1 VSAHLL
7 ALDVLVGLGVAV
19 ELLCC
24 AGVLAARTAIDKL
37 HYAAAAATLGPA
49 FVAAAI
55 VLQESLLTSGGL
67 NAVVVALLLLVLGSA
82 ATTFTA
88 RAFRLRER
96 GTLEASEAER
106 RRGA

>member
-7 ALDVLVGLGVAV
+7 LVDVLVGLGVAA
-19 ELLCC
+19 ELVCS
-24 AGVLAARTAIDKL
+24 AGVLAARDAIDRL

-49 FVAAAI
+49 LVAAAI
-55 VLQESLLTSGGL
+55 VVQESLFTTGGL
-67 NAVVVALLLLVLGSA
+67 NAVVVALLLLVLNAA
-82 ATTFTA
+82 ATLLTA

-96 GTLEASEAER
+96 GTFEASPAER